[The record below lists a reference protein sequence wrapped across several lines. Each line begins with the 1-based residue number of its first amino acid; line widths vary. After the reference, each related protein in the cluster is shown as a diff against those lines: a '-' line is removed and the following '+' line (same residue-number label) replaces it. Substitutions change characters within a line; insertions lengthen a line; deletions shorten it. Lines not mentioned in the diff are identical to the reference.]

1 MRKWITLALFAALAT
16 PLAAA
21 ENKPGTLEA
30 ATEALGADRIRSV
43 EFSGTGYW
51 YQFGQEPDP
60 NAPPPQFAVTS
71 YTASMD
77 YNSATSHIQRVAHQL
92 LDPTRWRPV
101 PLVAPGNGGGDG
113 NQEFVAGGIAWI
125 LGAPGGPATGLAATA
140 ITDAKNAEERTMEIW
155 ATPQGFLRAAAVNHA
170 TTKPINGGGTEVTF
184 LMGKHKVI
192 GKINARNE
200 VYLVSYWID
209 NPVLGD
215 MLCQAGFTEYR
226 DFGGIVFPAH
236 LVRVMGN
243 KVRLDLNISSVKP
256 NAPVVIPV
264 PEGMREA
271 QTAPVKVTT
280 DKLADGIYWL
290 KGFQWH
296 SVAVEQGDHI
306 VMIDAPLDEDRSL
319 AVIAKTKE
327 LIPNKPIT
335 YLINTHAHFDHA
347 GGVRTYAA
355 QGATIVA
362 HPIAQAFYERV
373 WRNPHTL
380 NPDLME
386 TSKKTAKF
394 LTVTNG
400 KLVLNDPKRP
410 VEIYEQLNMGHS
422 DSMVFAYLPVEKFLV
437 QADSWNTEALSAP
450 RLDTI
455 GGEYVN
461 PYNVNLYDNIVR
473 LGLDMRLMI
482 PLHGPRTTT
491 MQELKDVILLPQ

>member
-1 MRKWITLALFAALAT
+1 MRTWIALLILSAAAT
-16 PLAAA
+16 TLAAA
-21 ENKPGTLEA
+21 DKQSGTLEA
-30 ATEALGADRIRSV
+30 ATEALGADHIRSI
-43 EFSGTGYW
+43 EFSGTGKW
-51 YQFGQEPDP
+51 YLFGQEPNP
-60 NAPPPQFAVTS
+60 YAPPPEYEVTS

-77 YNSATSHIQRVAHQL
+77 FNSATSHVQRAAREL
-92 LDPTRWRPV
+92 TDPTRWHPV
-101 PLVAPGNGGGDG
+101 PQVAPGNPGGAGS
-113 NQEFVAGGIAWI
+113 QEFVAGGVAWT
-125 LGAPGGPATGLAATA
+125 LGSPGGNATGLPSTA
-140 ITDAKNAEERTMEIW
+140 ISDAKNAEEHTMEIW
-155 ATPQGFLRAAAVNHA
+155 ATPQGFLRAAAANHA
-170 TTKPINGGGTEVTF
+170 TTKPINDGGTEVTF

-192 GKINARNE
+192 GKINPRNE

-226 DFGGIVFPAH
+226 DFGGIVFPSH
-236 LVRVMGN
+236 IVRVQGG
-243 KVRLDLNISSVKP
+243 KVRLDLNVSSAKANP
-256 NAPVVIPV
+256 PVVITV

-271 QTAPVKVTT
+271 MTAPVKVTV
-280 DKLADGIYWL
+280 DKLADGVYWL
-290 KGFQWH
+290 RGFQWH

-306 VMIDAPLDEDRSL
+306 VMIDAPLDEARSL

-327 LIPNKPIT
+327 TIPGKPIT

-355 QGATIVA
+355 QGATIVTL
-362 HPIAQAFYERV
+362 PMNQAFYDRV

-380 NPDLME
+380 NPDLLE

-394 LTVTNG
+394 LPVTNS
-400 KLVLNDPKRP
+400 KLVLSDSKRP
-410 VEIYEQLNMGHS
+410 VEIYEQVGTAHTDAMA
-422 DSMVFAYLPVEKFLV
+422 FAWLPVEKILV
-437 QADSWNTEALSAP
+437 QADAWNTEALTAP

-473 LGLDMRLMI
+473 LGLDMRLMV

-491 MQELKDVILLPQ
+491 MDELKNVILLP